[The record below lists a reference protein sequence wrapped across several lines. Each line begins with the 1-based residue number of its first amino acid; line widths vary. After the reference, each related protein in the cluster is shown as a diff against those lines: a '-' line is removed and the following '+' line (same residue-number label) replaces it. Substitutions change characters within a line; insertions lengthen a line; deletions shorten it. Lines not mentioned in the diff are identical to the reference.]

1 MYSFLLRLRRP
12 WYARTTAAIQL
23 VLRPPH
29 GRTATV
35 VTLCSACRLSA
46 FLCCKRRGACFFM
59 LINPIYGAQALAVQL
74 MVSPGALCGVIIFL
88 FAGMP
93 AGAIKNAK
101 KGIGFKFLG

>member
-1 MYSFLLRLRRP
+1 
-12 WYARTTAAIQL
+12 
-23 VLRPPH
+23 
-29 GRTATV
+29 
-35 VTLCSACRLSA
+35 
-46 FLCCKRRGACFFM
+46 M